1 MPVEDVVEAKRRKPQ
16 AIHQDLKKP
25 NNARDD
31 DDGWFS
37 CSEDE
42 DDQEEEEE
50 EEVQWQEKKAPEEKV
65 EADVE
70 AATTFPPTVKPF
82 ASSMGSTGA
91 PQQEHVEEGEELQ
104 KVMAWLTA
112 NRLGHAREPR
122 ELGVG
127 TLEDLALDVEA
138 AKTFPQAVK
147 PFALPMGSTGAPQQE
162 HVEEGEELQKLKAW
176 LTSYRLGHV

>member
-1 MPVEDVVEAKRRKPQ
+1 MPVEAKRRKVQ
-16 AIHQDLKKP
+16 AIHQDLKKT

-31 DDGWFS
+31 DDDDDEGWFS

-42 DDQEEEEE
+42 DDQEEEE
-50 EEVQWQEKKAPEEKV
+50 VQRRKKRAPEEKV